1 MKYLPEMKLVNIS
14 QCLRQSFNQLKYKEN
29 TQGNSTPSLNAEL
42 NALSS
47 KLTTGSIFLLSKIFS
62 KIIDY

>member
-14 QCLRQSFNQLKYKEN
+14 QCLRQNFNQLKYKEN

-47 KLTTGSIFLLSKIFS
+47 KLTTGSIFLLSKVFS
-62 KIIDY
+62 KIINY

>member
-14 QCLRQSFNQLKYKEN
+14 QWLRQNFNQLKYKEN